1 MENTVES
8 LQTHEEEVLREEAPD
23 APGAEEWIKKNK
35 PEFKRR
41 YGSNWARVLYGK
53 AWILY
58 GKNAKNKDTAKHE
71 ASHITVTISGPVGS
85 GKSAVAK
92 VVQQTLAGGG
102 LDVQFDDKGE
112 ESDASQETD
121 LKDVSAKKVVLAT
134 HYEKPAEN
142 KGAVNEGTSSH
153 VPPQAVRDA
162 AKRGLE
168 LRKKYG
174 RGGWDSKT
182 AGENGIGSGVV
193 RAQTLVAGKGVSPD
207 TVKRMRSFF
216 QRHDGEQE
224 RAARKRD
231 ETSPANIAWLLWGGD
246 PGREWAE
253 KIVKGEGNA

>member
-1 MENTVES
+1 MES
-8 LQTHEEEVLREEAPD
+8 LQTHEEVALCEEAPD

-58 GKNAKNKDTAKHE
+58 GKNAKNKDAAKHE

-112 ESDASQETD
+112 QSDADQEAD
-121 LKDVSAKKVVLAT
+121 LKNVSVKKVVLAT
-134 HYEKPAEN
+134 HYEKPESDKSVVSEA
-142 KGAVNEGTSSH
+142 TTSH
-153 VPPQAVRDA
+153 VPPQEVRDA

-193 RAQTLVAGKGVSPD
+193 RAQTLAAGKGVSPD

-224 RAARKRD
+224 RAARRHD
-231 ETSPANIAWLLWGGD
+231 ESSPANIAWLLWGGD
-246 PGREWAE
+246 PGRAWVE
-253 KIVKGEGNA
+253 KIIKGESDA

>member
-1 MENTVES
+1 MES
-8 LQTHEEEVLREEAPD
+8 LQIPEEVLREEAPD

-58 GKNAKNKDTAKHE
+58 GKDAKNKDTAKHE

-102 LDVQFDDKGE
+102 LDVQFDKDDEKG
-112 ESDASQETD
+112 DAEDAGD

-134 HYEKPAEN
+134 HYEKPE
-142 KGAVNEGTSSH
+142 AVNEASSSH
-153 VPPQAVRDA
+153 VPPQEVRDA

-193 RAQTLVAGKGVSPD
+193 RAQTLVAGKGVSSD

-246 PGREWAE
+246 PGRAWAE
-253 KIVKGEGNA
+253 KIVKGEGDA